1 MGGVTRVC
9 IQSAED
15 IRHLGELDKKMWT
28 VLSCPVNGLEISS
41 DSLSLMDQDGDGQL
55 RLKEVVATA
64 EWLCATLKDAQSLFE
79 KKDSIAIDN
88 ISDESLVAV
97 ARKVNADADVS
108 SLADVQAAIDAVTI
122 EAQEVP
128 AAPLEADVIAA
139 YKEKSAEYAA
149 YFEQEKLQKLG
160 LASIPEDAPKPGM
173 TEKKFVEMGKQI
185 ADWESEVES
194 LKLKVERISL
204 ADVQAAI
211 DAVTIEAQE
220 VPAAPLEADVI
231 AAYKEKSAEYA
242 AYFEQEKLQKLGLAS
257 IPEET
262 PKPGMTEKKFVEMGK
277 QIADWEAAKAAAETA
292 NADALAAAKAEFE
305 PLRKL
310 LLLHRDFYRL
320 LRNFVTLED
329 FYDNDEKTIASFQ
342 AGTLI
347 LDQRACKLCIR
358 VNDLAKHDSQA
369 PLSGMYLLY
378 CNCENK
384 KTGKKLQIVA
394 AMTQGEIK
402 NLSVGKNG
410 IFYDNDGLDYD
421 ATVFKIIE
429 NPISIRQAFWTPYR
443 KMAKWVEDKINKSA
457 AEKDAKAFDDMTA
470 KADAAANP
478 NAEKKPAFDIAKF
491 AGIFAAIGM
500 ALGMIGTALAAVAG
514 GLASLNWWQLI
525 IVFICIL
532 LVISGPSMIMA
543 WMKLRRR
550 NLAPVLNANGW
561 AVNADAIISVP
572 FGLKL
577 TEQVR
582 FPFTKNPVKKSP
594 AGKICLVIL
603 LLIILGLGGYGI
615 YKYITKE
622 EVTAEEVME
631 VTETEANPAL
641 TMEETEAPAETPE
654 TEMGAE

>member
-1 MGGVTRVC
+1 MSKYKWSFANVGGVTRVR
-9 IQSAED
+9 IKSAED
-15 IRHLGELDKKMWT
+15 VRHLGELDKKMWT

-41 DSLSLMDQDGDGQL
+41 DSLRLMDQDGDGQL

-64 EWLCATLKDAQSLFE
+64 DWLCATLRDPQSLFE
-79 KKDSIAIDN
+79 QSDVINIKNIADEGIRV
-88 ISDESLVAV
+88 ISDKLQKDGKVA
-97 ARKVNADADVS
+97 
-108 SLADVQAAIDAVTI
+108 LADVQAAIDAIAI
-122 EAQEVP
+122 ETPEMP
-128 AAPLEADVIAA
+128 AAPFEADVIAA
-139 YKEKSAEYAA
+139 YKAKSPEYAA

-173 TEKKFVEMGKQI
+173 TEKKFIEMGDQI
-185 ADWESEVES
+185 SKWESEVES
-194 LKLKVERISL
+194 IKSKVES
-204 ADVQAAI
+204 
-211 DAVTIEAQE
+211 E
-220 VPAAPLEADVI
+220 
-231 AAYKEKSAEYA
+231 
-242 AYFEQEKLQKLGLAS
+242 
-257 IPEET
+257 
-262 PKPGMTEKKFVEMGK
+262 
-277 QIADWEAAKAAAETA
+277 
-292 NADALAAAKAEFE
+292 LAAAKAEFE
-305 PLRKL
+305 SLRKL

-329 FYDNDEKTIASFQ
+329 FYDNDEKTVASFL

-429 NPISIRQAFWTPYR
+429 NPISLRQAFWNPYR

-457 AEKDAKAFDDMTA
+457 AEKDAKTFDDMTA
-470 KADAAANP
+470 KVATAADP
-478 NAEKKPAFDIAKF
+478 NAEKKSAFDIAKF

-500 ALGMIGTALAAVAG
+500 ALGMIGTMLATVAKG
-514 GLASLNWWQLI
+514 WISLTWWQQI
-525 IVFICIL
+525 IVFVCIL
-532 LVISGPSMIMA
+532 LIISGPSMIMA

-561 AVNADAIISVP
+561 AINADSIISVP

-582 FPFTKNPVKKSP
+582 FPFTKNPAKKNP
-594 AGKICLVIL
+594 AGKIFLVIL
-603 LLIILGLGGYGI
+603 LLIILGLGGFGI

-622 EVTAEEVME
+622 EVMAEEVME
-631 VTETEANPAL
+631 ATEAEANPAISL
-641 TMEETEAPAETPE
+641 ENAEAPA
-654 TEMGAE
+654 AEKEVAE

>member
-1 MGGVTRVC
+1 MSKYKWSFANVGGVTRVR
-9 IQSAED
+9 IKSAED
-15 IRHLGELDKKMWT
+15 VRHLGELDKKMWT

-41 DSLSLMDQDGDGQL
+41 DSLRLMDQDGDGQL

-64 EWLCATLKDAQSLFE
+64 DWLCATLRDPQSLFE
-79 KKDSIAIDN
+79 QSDVINIKNIADEGIRV
-88 ISDESLVAV
+88 ISDKLQKDGKVA
-97 ARKVNADADVS
+97 
-108 SLADVQAAIDAVTI
+108 LADVQAAIDAIAI
-122 EAQEVP
+122 ETPEMP
-128 AAPLEADVIAA
+128 AAPFEADVIAA
-139 YKEKSAEYAA
+139 YKAKSPEYAA

-173 TEKKFVEMGKQI
+173 TEKKFIEMGDQI
-185 ADWESEVES
+185 SKWESEVES
-194 LKLKVERISL
+194 IKSKVES
-204 ADVQAAI
+204 
-211 DAVTIEAQE
+211 
-220 VPAAPLEADVI
+220 
-231 AAYKEKSAEYA
+231 
-242 AYFEQEKLQKLGLAS
+242 
-257 IPEET
+257 
-262 PKPGMTEKKFVEMGK
+262 EM
-277 QIADWEAAKAAAETA
+277 
-292 NADALAAAKAEFE
+292 AAAKAEFE

-329 FYDNDEKTIASFQ
+329 FYDNDEKTVASFL

-410 IFYDNDGLDYD
+410 IFYDNNGLDYD

-429 NPISIRQAFWTPYR
+429 NPISLRQAFWNPYR

-457 AEKDAKAFDDMTA
+457 AEKDAKTFDDMTA
-470 KADAAANP
+470 KVATAADP
-478 NAEKKPAFDIAKF
+478 NAEKKSAFDIAKF

-500 ALGMIGTALAAVAG
+500 ALGMIGTALVKVG
-514 GLASLNWWQLI
+514 EGMKDLPWWQYLI
-525 IVFICIL
+525 IFVCIL
-532 LVISGPSMIMA
+532 LIISGPSMIMA

-561 AVNADAIISVP
+561 AINADSIISVP

-582 FPFTKNPVKKSP
+582 FPFTKNPAKKNP
-594 AGKICLVIL
+594 AGKIFLVIL
-603 LLIILGLGGYGI
+603 LLIILGLGGFGI

-631 VTETEANPAL
+631 ATEAEANPAVSL
-641 TMEETEAPAETPE
+641 ENAEVSETEEDAE
-654 TEMGAE
+654 

>member
-64 EWLCATLKDAQSLFE
+64 DWLCATLKDPQSLFE
-79 KKDSIAIDN
+79 QSDVITIENIA
-88 ISDESLVAV
+88 DEGIRVIGDRLQKEGKVA
-97 ARKVNADADVS
+97 
-108 SLADVQAAIDAVTI
+108 LADVQAAIDAVTI

-160 LASIPEDAPKPGM
+160 LA
-173 TEKKFVEMGKQI
+173 
-185 ADWESEVES
+185 
-194 LKLKVERISL
+194 L
-204 ADVQAAI
+204 
-211 DAVTIEAQE
+211 
-220 VPAAPLEADVI
+220 
-231 AAYKEKSAEYA
+231 
-242 AYFEQEKLQKLGLAS
+242 

-329 FYDNDEKTIASFQ
+329 FYDNDEKTVASFQ

-641 TMEETEAPAETPE
+641 TMEETETPAETPE
-654 TEMGAE
+654 TEKGAE

>member
-1 MGGVTRVC
+1 MSKYKWSFANVGGVTRVR
-9 IQSAED
+9 IKSAED
-15 IRHLGELDKKMWT
+15 VRHLGELDKKMWT

-41 DSLSLMDQDGDGQL
+41 DSLRLMDQDGDGQL

-64 EWLCATLKDAQSLFE
+64 DWLCATLRDPQSLFE
-79 KKDSIAIDN
+79 QSDVIKIENIADEGIRV
-88 ISDESLVAV
+88 ISDKLQKDGKVA
-97 ARKVNADADVS
+97 
-108 SLADVQAAIDAVTI
+108 LADVQAAIDAIAI
-122 EAQEVP
+122 ETPEMP
-128 AAPLEADVIAA
+128 AAPFEADVIAA
-139 YKEKSAEYAA
+139 YKAKSPEYAA

-173 TEKKFVEMGKQI
+173 TEKKFIEMGDQI
-185 ADWESEVES
+185 SKWESEVES
-194 LKLKVERISL
+194 IKSKVES
-204 ADVQAAI
+204 
-211 DAVTIEAQE
+211 
-220 VPAAPLEADVI
+220 
-231 AAYKEKSAEYA
+231 
-242 AYFEQEKLQKLGLAS
+242 
-257 IPEET
+257 
-262 PKPGMTEKKFVEMGK
+262 EM
-277 QIADWEAAKAAAETA
+277 
-292 NADALAAAKAEFE
+292 AAAKAEFE

-329 FYDNDEKTIASFQ
+329 FYDNDEKTVASFL

-410 IFYDNDGLDYD
+410 IFYDNNGLDYD

-429 NPISIRQAFWTPYR
+429 NPISLRQAFWNPYR

-457 AEKDAKAFDDMTA
+457 AEKDAKTFDDMTA
-470 KADAAANP
+470 KVATAADP
-478 NAEKKPAFDIAKF
+478 NAEKKSAFDIAKF

-500 ALGMIGTALAAVAG
+500 ALGMISMALGSVAQG
-514 GLASLNWWQLI
+514 WIRLTWWQQI
-525 IVFICIL
+525 IVFVCIL
-532 LVISGPSMIMA
+532 LIISGPSMIMA

-561 AVNADAIISVP
+561 AINADSIISVP

-582 FPFTKNPVKKSP
+582 FPFTKNPAKKNP
-594 AGKICLVIL
+594 AGKIFLVIL
-603 LLIILGLGGYGI
+603 LLIILGLGGFGI

-631 VTETEANPAL
+631 ATEAEANPAVSL
-641 TMEETEAPAETPE
+641 EEAEVSETEE
-654 TEMGAE
+654 GAE

>member
-1 MGGVTRVC
+1 MSKYKWSFANVGGVTRVR
-9 IQSAED
+9 IKSAED
-15 IRHLGELDKKMWT
+15 VRHLGELDKKMWT

-41 DSLSLMDQDGDGQL
+41 DSLRLMDQDGDGQL

-64 EWLCATLKDAQSLFE
+64 DWLCATLRDPQSLFE
-79 KKDSIAIDN
+79 QSDVIKIENIADEGIRV
-88 ISDESLVAV
+88 ISDKLQKDGKVA
-97 ARKVNADADVS
+97 
-108 SLADVQAAIDAVTI
+108 LADVQAAIDAIAI
-122 EAQEVP
+122 ETPEMP
-128 AAPLEADVIAA
+128 AAPFEADVIAA
-139 YKEKSAEYAA
+139 YKAKSPEYAA

-173 TEKKFVEMGKQI
+173 TEKKFIEMGDQI
-185 ADWESEVES
+185 SKWESEVES
-194 LKLKVERISL
+194 IKSKVES
-204 ADVQAAI
+204 
-211 DAVTIEAQE
+211 
-220 VPAAPLEADVI
+220 
-231 AAYKEKSAEYA
+231 
-242 AYFEQEKLQKLGLAS
+242 
-257 IPEET
+257 
-262 PKPGMTEKKFVEMGK
+262 EM
-277 QIADWEAAKAAAETA
+277 
-292 NADALAAAKAEFE
+292 AAAKAEFE

-329 FYDNDEKTIASFQ
+329 FYDNDEKTVASFL

-429 NPISIRQAFWTPYR
+429 NPISLRQAFWNPYR

-457 AEKDAKAFDDMTA
+457 AEKDAKTFDDMTA
-470 KADAAANP
+470 KVATAADP
-478 NAEKKPAFDIAKF
+478 NAEKKSAFDIAKF

-500 ALGMIGTALAAVAG
+500 ALGMIGTALASVAQG
-514 GLASLNWWQLI
+514 WISLTWWQQI
-525 IVFICIL
+525 IVFVCIL
-532 LVISGPSMIMA
+532 LIISGPSMIMA

-561 AVNADAIISVP
+561 AINADSIISVP

-582 FPFTKNPVKKSP
+582 FPFTKNPAKKNP
-594 AGKICLVIL
+594 AGKIFLVIL
-603 LLIILGLGGYGI
+603 LLIILGLGGFGI

-631 VTETEANPAL
+631 ATEAEANPAL
-641 TMEETEAPAETPE
+641 TLENAEAPE
-654 TEMGAE
+654 TEEAQQ

>member
-1 MGGVTRVC
+1 MSKYKWSFANVGGVTRVR
-9 IQSAED
+9 IKSAED
-15 IRHLGELDKKMWT
+15 VRHLGELDKKMWT

-41 DSLSLMDQDGDGQL
+41 DSLRLMDQDGDGQL

-64 EWLCATLKDAQSLFE
+64 DWLCATLQDPQSLFE
-79 KKDSIAIDN
+79 QSDVIKIENIADEGIRV
-88 ISDESLVAV
+88 ISDKLQKDGKVA
-97 ARKVNADADVS
+97 
-108 SLADVQAAIDAVTI
+108 LADVQAAIDAIAI
-122 EAQEVP
+122 ETPEMP
-128 AAPLEADVIAA
+128 AAPFEADVIAA
-139 YKEKSAEYAA
+139 YKAKSPEYAA

-173 TEKKFVEMGKQI
+173 TEKKFIEMGDQI
-185 ADWESEVES
+185 SKWESEVES
-194 LKLKVERISL
+194 IKSKVES
-204 ADVQAAI
+204 
-211 DAVTIEAQE
+211 
-220 VPAAPLEADVI
+220 
-231 AAYKEKSAEYA
+231 
-242 AYFEQEKLQKLGLAS
+242 
-257 IPEET
+257 
-262 PKPGMTEKKFVEMGK
+262 EM
-277 QIADWEAAKAAAETA
+277 
-292 NADALAAAKAEFE
+292 AAAKAEFE

-329 FYDNDEKTIASFQ
+329 FYDNDEKTVASFL

-429 NPISIRQAFWTPYR
+429 NPISLRQAFWNPYR

-457 AEKDAKAFDDMTA
+457 AEKDAKTFDDMTA
-470 KADAAANP
+470 KVATAADP
-478 NAEKKPAFDIAKF
+478 NAEKKSAFDIAKF

-500 ALGMIGTALAAVAG
+500 ALGMIGTALASVAQG
-514 GLASLNWWQLI
+514 WIGLTWWQQI
-525 IVFICIL
+525 IVFVCIL
-532 LVISGPSMIMA
+532 LIISGPSMIMA

-561 AVNADAIISVP
+561 AINADSIISVP

-582 FPFTKNPVKKSP
+582 FPFTKNPAKKNP
-594 AGKICLVIL
+594 AGKIFLVIL
-603 LLIILGLGGYGI
+603 LLIILGLGGFGI

-631 VTETEANPAL
+631 ATEADANPAVSL
-641 TMEETEAPAETPE
+641 ENAEVSETEE
-654 TEMGAE
+654 GAE

>member
-1 MGGVTRVC
+1 MGGVTRVR
-9 IQSAED
+9 IKSAED
-15 IRHLGELDKKMWT
+15 VRHLGELDKKMWT

-41 DSLSLMDQDGDGQL
+41 DSLRLMDQDGDGQL

-64 EWLCATLKDAQSLFE
+64 DWLCATLRDPQSLFE
-79 KKDSIAIDN
+79 QSDVIKIENIADEGIRV
-88 ISDESLVAV
+88 ISDKLQKDGKVA
-97 ARKVNADADVS
+97 
-108 SLADVQAAIDAVTI
+108 LADVQAAIDAIAI
-122 EAQEVP
+122 ETPELP
-128 AAPLEADVIAA
+128 AAPFEADVIAA
-139 YKEKSAEYAA
+139 YKAKSPEYAA

-173 TEKKFVEMGKQI
+173 TEKKFIEMGDQI
-185 ADWESEVES
+185 SKWESEVES
-194 LKLKVERISL
+194 IKSKVES
-204 ADVQAAI
+204 
-211 DAVTIEAQE
+211 
-220 VPAAPLEADVI
+220 
-231 AAYKEKSAEYA
+231 
-242 AYFEQEKLQKLGLAS
+242 
-257 IPEET
+257 
-262 PKPGMTEKKFVEMGK
+262 EM
-277 QIADWEAAKAAAETA
+277 
-292 NADALAAAKAEFE
+292 AAAKAEFE

-329 FYDNDEKTIASFQ
+329 FYDNDEKTVASFL

-429 NPISIRQAFWTPYR
+429 NPISLRQAFWNPYR

-457 AEKDAKAFDDMTA
+457 AEKDAKTFDDMTA
-470 KADAAANP
+470 KVATAADP
-478 NAEKKPAFDIAKF
+478 NAEKKSAFDIAKF

-500 ALGMIGTALAAVAG
+500 ALGMIGTALASVAQG
-514 GLASLNWWQLI
+514 WISLTWWQQI
-525 IVFICIL
+525 IVFVCIL
-532 LVISGPSMIMA
+532 LIISGPSMIMA

-561 AVNADAIISVP
+561 AINADSIISVP

-582 FPFTKNPVKKSP
+582 FPFTKNPAKKNP
-594 AGKICLVIL
+594 AGKIFLVIL
-603 LLIILGLGGYGI
+603 LLIILGLGGFGI

-631 VTETEANPAL
+631 ATEAEANPAVSL
-641 TMEETEAPAETPE
+641 ENAEVSETEE
-654 TEMGAE
+654 GAE

>member
-1 MGGVTRVC
+1 MSKYKWSFANVGGVTRVR
-9 IQSAED
+9 IKSAED
-15 IRHLGELDKKMWT
+15 VRHLGELDKKMWT

-41 DSLSLMDQDGDGQL
+41 DSLRLMDQDGDGQL

-64 EWLCATLKDAQSLFE
+64 DWLCATLQDPQSLFE
-79 KKDSIAIDN
+79 QSDVIKIENIADEGIRV
-88 ISDESLVAV
+88 ISDKLQKDGKVA
-97 ARKVNADADVS
+97 
-108 SLADVQAAIDAVTI
+108 LADVQAAIDAIAI
-122 EAQEVP
+122 ETPEMP
-128 AAPLEADVIAA
+128 AAPFEADVIAA
-139 YKEKSAEYAA
+139 YKAKSPEYAA

-173 TEKKFVEMGKQI
+173 TEKKFIEMGDQI
-185 ADWESEVES
+185 SKWESEVES
-194 LKLKVERISL
+194 IKSKVES
-204 ADVQAAI
+204 
-211 DAVTIEAQE
+211 
-220 VPAAPLEADVI
+220 
-231 AAYKEKSAEYA
+231 
-242 AYFEQEKLQKLGLAS
+242 
-257 IPEET
+257 
-262 PKPGMTEKKFVEMGK
+262 EM
-277 QIADWEAAKAAAETA
+277 
-292 NADALAAAKAEFE
+292 AAAKAEFE

-329 FYDNDEKTIASFQ
+329 FYDNDEKTVASFL

-429 NPISIRQAFWTPYR
+429 NPISLRQAFWNPYR

-457 AEKDAKAFDDMTA
+457 AEKDAKTFDDMTA
-470 KADAAANP
+470 KVATAADP
-478 NAEKKPAFDIAKF
+478 NAEKKSAFDIAKF

-500 ALGMIGTALAAVAG
+500 ALGMIGTALVKVG
-514 GLASLNWWQLI
+514 EGMKDLPWWQYLI
-525 IVFICIL
+525 IFVCIL
-532 LVISGPSMIMA
+532 LIISGPSMIMA

-561 AVNADAIISVP
+561 AINADSIISVP

-582 FPFTKNPVKKSP
+582 FPFTKNPAKKNP
-594 AGKICLVIL
+594 AGKIFLVIL
-603 LLIILGLGGYGI
+603 LLIILGLGGFGI

-631 VTETEANPAL
+631 ATEAEANPAL
-641 TMEETEAPAETPE
+641 TLENAEAPAAEKE
-654 TEMGAE
+654 GAE

>member
-1 MGGVTRVC
+1 MSKYKWSFANVGGVTRVR
-9 IQSAED
+9 IKSAED
-15 IRHLGELDKKMWT
+15 VRHLGELDKKMWT

-41 DSLSLMDQDGDGQL
+41 DSLRLMDQDGDGQL

-64 EWLCATLKDAQSLFE
+64 DWLCATLRDPQSLFE
-79 KKDSIAIDN
+79 QSDVINIENIADEGIRV
-88 ISDESLVAV
+88 ISDKLQKDGKVA
-97 ARKVNADADVS
+97 
-108 SLADVQAAIDAVTI
+108 LADVQAAIDAIAI
-122 EAQEVP
+122 ETPEMP
-128 AAPLEADVIAA
+128 AAPFEADVIAA
-139 YKEKSAEYAA
+139 YKAKSPEYAA

-173 TEKKFVEMGKQI
+173 TEKKFIEMGDQI
-185 ADWESEVES
+185 SKWESEVES
-194 LKLKVERISL
+194 IKSKVES
-204 ADVQAAI
+204 
-211 DAVTIEAQE
+211 
-220 VPAAPLEADVI
+220 
-231 AAYKEKSAEYA
+231 
-242 AYFEQEKLQKLGLAS
+242 
-257 IPEET
+257 
-262 PKPGMTEKKFVEMGK
+262 EM
-277 QIADWEAAKAAAETA
+277 
-292 NADALAAAKAEFE
+292 AAAKAEFE

-329 FYDNDEKTIASFQ
+329 FYDNDEKTVASFL

-410 IFYDNDGLDYD
+410 IFYDNNGLDYD

-429 NPISIRQAFWTPYR
+429 NPISLRQAFWNPYR

-457 AEKDAKAFDDMTA
+457 AEKDAKTFDDMTA
-470 KADAAANP
+470 KVATAADP
-478 NAEKKPAFDIAKF
+478 NAEKKSAFDIAKF

-500 ALGMIGTALAAVAG
+500 ALGMIGTALVKVG
-514 GLASLNWWQLI
+514 EGMKDLPWWQYLI
-525 IVFICIL
+525 IFVCIL
-532 LVISGPSMIMA
+532 LIISGPSMIMA

-561 AVNADAIISVP
+561 AINADSIISVP

-582 FPFTKNPVKKSP
+582 FPFTKNPAKKNP
-594 AGKICLVIL
+594 AGKIFLVIL
-603 LLIILGLGGYGI
+603 LLIILGLGGFGI

-631 VTETEANPAL
+631 ATEAEANPAVSL
-641 TMEETEAPAETPE
+641 ENAEVSETEE
-654 TEMGAE
+654 GAE

>member
-1 MGGVTRVC
+1 MSKYKWSFANVGGVTRVR
-9 IQSAED
+9 IKSAED
-15 IRHLGELDKKMWT
+15 VRHLGELDKKMWT

-41 DSLSLMDQDGDGQL
+41 DSLRLMDQDGDGQL

-64 EWLCATLKDAQSLFE
+64 DWLCATLRDPQSLFE
-79 KKDSIAIDN
+79 QSDVINIKNIADEGIRV
-88 ISDESLVAV
+88 ISDKLQKDGKVA
-97 ARKVNADADVS
+97 
-108 SLADVQAAIDAVTI
+108 LADVQAAIDAIAI
-122 EAQEVP
+122 ETPEMP
-128 AAPLEADVIAA
+128 AAPFEADVIAA
-139 YKEKSAEYAA
+139 YKAKSPEYAA

-160 LASIPEDAPKPGM
+160 LATIPEDAPKPGM
-173 TEKKFVEMGKQI
+173 TEKKFIEMGDQI
-185 ADWESEVES
+185 SKWESEVES
-194 LKLKVERISL
+194 IKSKVES
-204 ADVQAAI
+204 
-211 DAVTIEAQE
+211 
-220 VPAAPLEADVI
+220 
-231 AAYKEKSAEYA
+231 
-242 AYFEQEKLQKLGLAS
+242 
-257 IPEET
+257 
-262 PKPGMTEKKFVEMGK
+262 EM
-277 QIADWEAAKAAAETA
+277 
-292 NADALAAAKAEFE
+292 AAAKAEFE

-329 FYDNDEKTIASFQ
+329 FYDNDEKTVASFL

-429 NPISIRQAFWTPYR
+429 NPISLRQAFWNPYR

-457 AEKDAKAFDDMTA
+457 AEKDAKTFDDMTA
-470 KADAAANP
+470 KVATAADP
-478 NAEKKPAFDIAKF
+478 NAEKKSAFDIAKF

-500 ALGMIGTALAAVAG
+500 ALGMIGTALASVAQG
-514 GLASLNWWQLI
+514 WISLTWWQQI
-525 IVFICIL
+525 IVFVCIL
-532 LVISGPSMIMA
+532 LIISGPSMIMA

-561 AVNADAIISVP
+561 AINADSIISVP

-582 FPFTKNPVKKSP
+582 FPFTKNPTKKNP
-594 AGKICLVIL
+594 AGKIFLVIL
-603 LLIILGLGGYGI
+603 LLIILGLGGFGI

-631 VTETEANPAL
+631 ATEAEANPAVSL
-641 TMEETEAPAETPE
+641 ENAEVSETEE
-654 TEMGAE
+654 GAE

>member
-1 MGGVTRVC
+1 MSKYKWSFANVGGVTRVR
-9 IQSAED
+9 IKSAED
-15 IRHLGELDKKMWT
+15 VRHLGELDKKMWT

-41 DSLSLMDQDGDGQL
+41 DSLRLMDQDGDGQL

-64 EWLCATLKDAQSLFE
+64 DWLCATLRDPQSLFE
-79 KKDSIAIDN
+79 QSDVIKIENIADEGIRV
-88 ISDESLVAV
+88 ISDKLQKDGKVA
-97 ARKVNADADVS
+97 
-108 SLADVQAAIDAVTI
+108 LADVQAAIDAIAI
-122 EAQEVP
+122 ETPELP
-128 AAPLEADVIAA
+128 AAPFEADVIAA
-139 YKEKSAEYAA
+139 YKAKSPEYAA

-173 TEKKFVEMGKQI
+173 TEKKFIEMGDQI
-185 ADWESEVES
+185 SKWESEVES
-194 LKLKVERISL
+194 IKSKVES
-204 ADVQAAI
+204 
-211 DAVTIEAQE
+211 
-220 VPAAPLEADVI
+220 
-231 AAYKEKSAEYA
+231 
-242 AYFEQEKLQKLGLAS
+242 
-257 IPEET
+257 
-262 PKPGMTEKKFVEMGK
+262 EM
-277 QIADWEAAKAAAETA
+277 
-292 NADALAAAKAEFE
+292 AAAKAEFE

-329 FYDNDEKTIASFQ
+329 FYDNDEKTVASFL

-410 IFYDNDGLDYD
+410 IFYDNNGLDYD

-429 NPISIRQAFWTPYR
+429 NPISLRQAFWNPYR

-457 AEKDAKAFDDMTA
+457 AEKDAKTFDDMTA
-470 KADAAANP
+470 KVATAADP
-478 NAEKKPAFDIAKF
+478 NAEKKSAFDIAKF

-500 ALGMIGTALAAVAG
+500 ALGMIGTALASVAKG
-514 GLASLNWWQLI
+514 WISLTWWQQI
-525 IVFICIL
+525 IVFVCIL
-532 LVISGPSMIMA
+532 LIISGPSMIMA

-561 AVNADAIISVP
+561 AINADSIISVP

-582 FPFTKNPVKKSP
+582 FPFTKNPAKKNP
-594 AGKICLVIL
+594 AGKIFLVIL
-603 LLIILGLGGYGI
+603 LLIILGLGGFGI

-631 VTETEANPAL
+631 ATEAEANPAVSL
-641 TMEETEAPAETPE
+641 ENAEVSETEE
-654 TEMGAE
+654 GAE

>member
-1 MGGVTRVC
+1 MSKYKWSFANVGGVTRVR
-9 IQSAED
+9 IKSAED
-15 IRHLGELDKKMWT
+15 VRHLGELDKKMWT

-41 DSLSLMDQDGDGQL
+41 DSLRLMDQDGDGQL

-64 EWLCATLKDAQSLFE
+64 DWLCATLQDPQSLFE
-79 KKDSIAIDN
+79 QSDVIKIENIADEGIRV
-88 ISDESLVAV
+88 ISDKLQKDGKVA
-97 ARKVNADADVS
+97 
-108 SLADVQAAIDAVTI
+108 LADVQAAIDAIAI
-122 EAQEVP
+122 ETPEMP
-128 AAPLEADVIAA
+128 AAPFEADVIAA
-139 YKEKSAEYAA
+139 YKAKSPEYAA

-160 LASIPEDAPKPGM
+160 LATIPEDAPKPGM
-173 TEKKFVEMGKQI
+173 TEKKFIEMGDQI
-185 ADWESEVES
+185 SKWESEVES
-194 LKLKVERISL
+194 IKSKVES
-204 ADVQAAI
+204 
-211 DAVTIEAQE
+211 E
-220 VPAAPLEADVI
+220 
-231 AAYKEKSAEYA
+231 
-242 AYFEQEKLQKLGLAS
+242 
-257 IPEET
+257 
-262 PKPGMTEKKFVEMGK
+262 
-277 QIADWEAAKAAAETA
+277 
-292 NADALAAAKAEFE
+292 LAAAKAEFE

-329 FYDNDEKTIASFQ
+329 FYDNDEKTVASFL

-429 NPISIRQAFWTPYR
+429 NPISLRQAFWNPYR

-457 AEKDAKAFDDMTA
+457 AEKDAKTFDDMTA
-470 KADAAANP
+470 KVATAADP
-478 NAEKKPAFDIAKF
+478 NAEKKSAFDIAKF

-500 ALGMIGTALAAVAG
+500 ALGMIGTALASVAQG
-514 GLASLNWWQLI
+514 WISLTWWQQI
-525 IVFICIL
+525 IVFVCIL
-532 LVISGPSMIMA
+532 LIISGPSMIMA

-561 AVNADAIISVP
+561 AINADSIISVP

-582 FPFTKNPVKKSP
+582 FPFTKNPTKKNP
-594 AGKICLVIL
+594 AGKIFLVIL
-603 LLIILGLGGYGI
+603 LLIILGLGGFGI

-631 VTETEANPAL
+631 ATEAEANPAVSL
-641 TMEETEAPAETPE
+641 ENAEVSETEE
-654 TEMGAE
+654 GAE